1 MTDGYHFRKEV
12 KIIPADTR
20 SNSVRITIPSAV
32 TEMLQLEI
40 GDMLQLDFEINDN
53 KAKITLTE
61 LENE

>member
-1 MTDGYHFRKEV
+1 MRSVLY
-12 KIIPADTR
+12 DTR

-32 TEMLQLEI
+32 KEMLQLEI
-40 GDMLQLDFEINDN
+40 GDMLQLDFEIKDN

>member
-1 MTDGYHFRKEV
+1 MTDGYHIRKEV

-32 TEMLQLEI
+32 KEMLQLEI
-40 GDMLQLDFEINDN
+40 GDMLQLDFEIKDN